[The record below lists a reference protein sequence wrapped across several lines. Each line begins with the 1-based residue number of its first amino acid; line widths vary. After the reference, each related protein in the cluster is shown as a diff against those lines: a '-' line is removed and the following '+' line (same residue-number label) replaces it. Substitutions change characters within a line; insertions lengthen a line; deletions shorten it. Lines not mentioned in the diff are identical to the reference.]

1 MHKEIPFS
9 HSSIQLYPSWVYVV
23 EFDCW
28 APPVGK
34 PELTPEQ
41 IFQKYDYMWDEDL
54 YQQNGAMGNTSGWVL
69 VRYLYEPVPVN

>member
-9 HSSIQLYPSWVYVV
+9 HSSTQLYPSWVYVDG
-23 EFDCW
+23 FDCW
-28 APPVGK
+28 APPVAA

-41 IFQKYDYMWDEDL
+41 KFQNYVYTWDENL

-69 VRYLYEPVPVN
+69 GKYLWEPIN